1 VYNAALPAD
10 SKPEWLFWR
19 APDDERAL
27 SDHTR
32 GDGMTEEVDPS
43 RRQFLT
49 AATLATGA
57 IGTAF
62 AIAPFIAS
70 WKPSARAKALGAP
83 VEIDVSKLDP
93 GAMMTVQ
100 WRKQPVWIVHRTKE
114 MLDRLPENDPELK
127 DPKSDDS
134 DQPSYAHNEE
144 RARKP
149 RYLVLLGTC
158 THLGCLPKQRFAVGV
173 GEGGPDWPGGWFCV
187 CHGSRFDMA
196 GRVVQ
201 GSPAAVNLRVP
212 PYDFINE
219 TRILVGEDKASKG
232 AA

>member
-1 VYNAALPAD
+1 
-10 SKPEWLFWR
+10 
-19 APDDERAL
+19 
-27 SDHTR
+27 
-32 GDGMTEEVDPS
+32 MTEEVDPS

-49 AATLATGA
+49 AATMATGA

-83 VEIDVSKLDP
+83 VEVDISKLDA

-114 MLDRLPENDPELK
+114 LLDRLQANDSTLK
-127 DPKSDDS
+127 DPKSDSS
-134 DQPSYAHNEE
+134 DQPPYAHNEQ

-149 RYLVLLGTC
+149 EYLVLLGTC

-187 CHGSRFDMA
+187 SHGSRFDLA
-196 GRVVQ
+196 GRVFKNV
-201 GSPAAVNLRVP
+201 PAPRNLEIPESRYV
-212 PYDFINE
+212 NE
-219 TRILVGEDKASKG
+219 TRVVIGAGAS
-232 AA
+232 

>member
-1 VYNAALPAD
+1 
-10 SKPEWLFWR
+10 
-19 APDDERAL
+19 
-27 SDHTR
+27 
-32 GDGMTEEVDPS
+32 MTEEVDPS

-49 AATLATGA
+49 AATMATGA

-62 AIAPFIAS
+62 AIAPFVAS

-83 VEIDVSKLDP
+83 IEVDISKLEA
-93 GAMMTVQ
+93 GAMMAVQ
-100 WRKQPVWIVHRTKE
+100 WRNQPVWIVRRTKE
-114 MLDRLPENDPELK
+114 MLDRLTANDHNLK
-127 DPKSDDS
+127 DPKSDSS
-134 DQPSYAHNEE
+134 DQPPYAHNEQ

-149 RYLVLLGTC
+149 EYLVLLGTC

-196 GRVVQ
+196 GRVFQ

-212 PYDFINE
+212 PYDFIND
-219 TRILVGEDKASKG
+219 TKILVGADEAPHKG

>member
-1 VYNAALPAD
+1 
-10 SKPEWLFWR
+10 
-19 APDDERAL
+19 
-27 SDHTR
+27 
-32 GDGMTEEVDPS
+32 MTEEVDPS

-49 AATLATGA
+49 AATMATGA

-62 AIAPFIAS
+62 AIAPFVAS

-83 VEIDVSKLDP
+83 IEVDISKLEA
-93 GAMMTVQ
+93 GAMMAVQ
-100 WRKQPVWIVHRTKE
+100 WRNQPVWIVRRTKE
-114 MLDRLPENDPELK
+114 MLDRLTANDSNLK
-127 DPKSDDS
+127 DPKSDSS
-134 DQPSYAHNEE
+134 DQPPYAHNEQ

-149 RYLVLLGTC
+149 EYLVLLGTC

-196 GRVVQ
+196 GRVFQ
-201 GSPAAVNLRVP
+201 GSPAAVNLRGP
-212 PYDFINE
+212 PYDFIND
-219 TRILVGEDKASKG
+219 TKILVGADEAPHKG